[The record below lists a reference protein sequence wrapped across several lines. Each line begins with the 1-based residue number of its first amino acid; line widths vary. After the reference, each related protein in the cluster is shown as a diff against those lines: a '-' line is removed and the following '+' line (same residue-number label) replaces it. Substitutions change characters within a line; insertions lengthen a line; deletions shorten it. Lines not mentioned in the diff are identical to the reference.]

1 MKKLILLTIAAF
13 GFALLFTSC
22 DDELATS
29 PIDSIDANAAFQSV
43 GDLVDGANGAYA
55 AVSGANIYSINALMT
70 DELRRA
76 STNTGQGMQIFNHNI
91 IPSDG
96 TIGGAWANAYG
107 AIDRANRVLAA
118 AENIEAETA
127 AEVELKDQVVGE
139 MLALRAYQ
147 HFELY
152 RIFVDYQEAG
162 SGLAVPYMTESVI
175 GQPARD
181 TKADFFTQLLADI
194 SEAETLLTPLGYFSN
209 LRLNIHAVQGL
220 RARVALYQEDWPTAI
235 DYATRVI
242 DAVPLTPRSEYQNL
256 WDDSL
261 QGEVVFKLR
270 RTGPS
275 QELTERSGNDDIF
288 FYLSNELSQ
297 LYNETD
303 DIRFL
308 SWYDREAADQVRVF
322 KYNQFSE
329 PFESP
334 NVSQKNQADI
344 KMIRTSEMYLIR
356 AEAYAQPGAQ
366 QDLGAAAD
374 DINDLRAER
383 FTTTVP
389 ASYTNSQDAID
400 DIYRERRLELALE
413 GHRFYDLR
421 RAELP
426 IDRIPADIDGA
437 TNTSTAFVPA
447 DDRMIMHYP
456 IPQAEIFANDNMV
469 QNPGY

>member
-1 MKKLILLTIAAF
+1 
-13 GFALLFTSC
+13 
-22 DDELATS
+22 
-29 PIDSIDANAAFQSV
+29 V
-43 GDLVDGANGAYA
+43 
-55 AVSGANIYSINALMT
+55 
-70 DELRRA
+70 
-76 STNTGQGMQIFNHNI
+76 
-91 IPSDG
+91 
-96 TIGGAWANAYG
+96 
-107 AIDRANRVLAA
+107 IDRVNRVLAA

-152 RIFVDYQEAG
+152 RIFVDYQEDG

-181 TKADFFTQLLADI
+181 TKADFFTQLFADI

-220 RARVALYQEDWPTAI
+220 RARIALYQEDWPTAI

-242 DAVPLTPRSEYQNL
+242 DAVPLTPRAEYANL

-275 QELTERSGNDDIF
+275 QALMETTGNDDIL
-288 FYLSNELSQ
+288 FYLSNELAS
-297 LYNETD
+297 LYNETE
-303 DIRFL
+303 DIRFQ
-308 SWYDREAADQVRVF
+308 SWYVREAADEVRAF
-322 KYNQFSE
+322 KYNQFSD
-329 PFESP
+329 PFNSP
-334 NVSQKNQADI
+334 NVSEKNQADI

-366 QDLGAAAD
+366 QDLAAASD

-383 FTTTVP
+383 LANPTPV
-389 ASYTNSQDAID
+389 SYTASQEAID
-400 DIYRERRLELALE
+400 DIYLERRLELALE
-413 GHRFYDLR
+413 GHRFFDLK

-426 IDRIPADIDGA
+426 IERIPADIDGS
-437 TNTSTAFVPA
+437 TNTSTQFVPA
-447 DDRMIMHYP
+447 DATIMLYP
-456 IPQAEIFANDNMV
+456 IPQDEMFANDNMV

>member
-13 GFALLFTSC
+13 GFALLLTSC

-29 PIDSIDANAAFQSV
+29 PIDSIDANAAYQTV

-55 AVSGANIYSINALMT
+55 TVSGANIYSINALMT

-96 TIGGAWANAYG
+96 TIGGAWADAYG
-107 AIDRANRVLAA
+107 VIDRVNRVLAA
-118 AENIEAETA
+118 AENIEPETA
-127 AEVELKDQVVGE
+127 ADVELKDQVIGE

-152 RIFVDYQEAG
+152 RIFVDYQEDG
-162 SGLAVPYMTESVI
+162 SGLAVPYMTASI
-175 GQPARD
+175 ISQPARD

-194 SEAETLLTPLGYFSN
+194 SVSENLLAPLGYFSN

-220 RARVALYQEDWPTAI
+220 RARVALYQEDWQTAI
-235 DYATRVI
+235 NYATSVI
-242 DAVPLTPRSEYQNL
+242 DAVPLTPRAEYENL

-270 RTGPS
+270 RTGAS

-288 FYLSNELSQ
+288 FYLSNELSD
-297 LYNETD
+297 LYDEAE
-303 DIRFL
+303 DIRFI
-308 SWYDREAADQVRVF
+308 SWFDREAADQVRVF
-322 KYNQFSE
+322 KYNQIA
-329 PFESP
+329 
-334 NVSQKNQADI
+334 SQKNQADI

-366 QDLGAAAD
+366 QDLGAAED

-383 FTTTVP
+383 STTPPV
-389 ASYTNSQDAID
+389 ASYASSQDAID
-400 DIYRERRLELALE
+400 DIYLERRLELALE

-426 IDRIPADIDGA
+426 IERIPADIDGA
-437 TNTSTAFVPA
+437 TNTSTQFVAA
-447 DDRMIMHYP
+447 DATIMLYP
-456 IPQAEIFANDNMV
+456 IPQAEMFANENMV

>member
-13 GFALLFTSC
+13 GFALLFTAC
-22 DDELATS
+22 DDELTTS
-29 PIDSIDANAAFQSV
+29 PIDSIEADLAYQTV
-43 GDLVDGANGAYA
+43 GDLEDGANGAYA

-107 AIDRANRVLAA
+107 VINRANRVLEA
-118 AENIEAETA
+118 AENIEGETA
-127 AEVELKDQVVGE
+127 AQVNLKDQIVGE
-139 MLALRAYQ
+139 MHALRAYQ
-147 HFELY
+147 HFELF
-152 RIFVDYQEAG
+152 RIFVNYNTDG
-162 SGLAVPYMTESVI
+162 SDLAVPYITESFAGEVL
-175 GQPARD
+175 QDVVKPARD

-194 SEAETLLTPLGYFSN
+194 SEAETLLTSLNLSN
-209 LRLNIHAVQGL
+209 LKLNINAVQGL

-242 DAVPLTPRSEYQNL
+242 DAVPLTPRAEYANL

-270 RTGPS
+270 RTGAS
-275 QELTERSGNDDIF
+275 QELTERSSNSDIF
-288 FYLSNELSQ
+288 FYLSNELAS
-297 LYNETD
+297 LYNESD

-308 SWYDREAADQVRVF
+308 TWFDREDTDQVRVY
-322 KYNQFSE
+322 KYNQI
-329 PFESP
+329 P
-334 NVSQKNQADI
+334 NQKNQADI

-356 AEAYAQPGAQ
+356 AEAYAQPGPQ

-374 DINDLRAER
+374 DINDLRAVR
-383 FTTTVP
+383 LTNPPPITYTT
-389 ASYTNSQDAID
+389 SQGAID
-400 DIYRERRLELALE
+400 DIYLERRLELALE

-426 IDRIPADIDGA
+426 IERIPADIDGA

-447 DDRMIMHYP
+447 DATIMLYP
-456 IPQAEIFANDNMV
+456 IPQDEILANENMV

>member
-13 GFALLFTSC
+13 GFALFTSC

-29 PIDSIDANAAFQSV
+29 PIDSIDADAAFQSV

-55 AVSGANIYSINALMT
+55 TVSGSNIYAINALMP

-96 TIGGAWANAYG
+96 TISGAWADAYG
-107 AIDRANRVLAA
+107 VIDRVNRVLAA

-127 AEVELKDQVVGE
+127 AEVETKDQVIGE

-152 RIFVDYQEAG
+152 RIFVDYQEDG

-175 GQPARD
+175 SQPARV
-181 TKADFFTQLLADI
+181 TKADFFTQLFADI

-235 DYATRVI
+235 DYSTRVI
-242 DAVPLTPRSEYQNL
+242 DAVSLTPRAEYGNL

-270 RTGPS
+270 RTGAS
-275 QELTERSGNDDIF
+275 VSLTERSGNDDIF
-288 FYLSNELSQ
+288 FYLSNELAS
-297 LYNETD
+297 LYSETD
-303 DIRFL
+303 DIRFQ
-308 SWYDREAADQVRVF
+308 SWFVREASDQVRVY

-329 PFESP
+329 PFDSP
-334 NVSQKNQADI
+334 NVSEKNQADI

-374 DINDLRAER
+374 DVNALRAER
-383 FTTTVP
+383 IANAAT
-389 ASYTNSQDAID
+389 ASYGSSQDAID
-400 DIYRERRLELALE
+400 DIYLERRRELALE
-413 GHRFYDLR
+413 GHRFFDLR

-426 IDRIPADIDGA
+426 IERIPADIDGA

-447 DDRMIMHYP
+447 DATIMLYP
-456 IPQAEIFANDNMV
+456 IPKDEMFANENMV

>member
-13 GFALLFTSC
+13 GLALLFTAC
-22 DDELATS
+22 DDELSTS
-29 PIDSIDANAAFQSV
+29 PIDSIDADAAYQTV

-55 AVSGANIYSINALMT
+55 TVSGSNIYAINALMP

-96 TIGGAWANAYG
+96 TISGAWADAYG
-107 AIDRANRVLAA
+107 VIDRVNRVLAA

-127 AEVELKDQVVGE
+127 SEVETKDQVIGE

-152 RIFVDYQEAG
+152 RIFVDYQEDG

-175 GQPARD
+175 SQPARV
-181 TKADFFTQLLADI
+181 TKADFFTQLFADI

-242 DAVPLTPRSEYQNL
+242 DAVPLTPRAEYENL

-270 RTGPS
+270 RTGAS
-275 QELTERSGNDDIF
+275 VSLTERAGNDDIF
-288 FYLSNELSQ
+288 FYLSNELAS

-308 SWYDREAADQVRVF
+308 SWYVREAPQQVRVF
-322 KYNQFSE
+322 KYNQI
-329 PFESP
+329 P
-334 NVSQKNQADI
+334 SQKNQADI

-356 AEAYAQPGAQ
+356 AEGLAKDANSPAAGVAPLQTLRDARNTGAVP
-366 QDLGAAAD
+366 AAALV
-374 DINDLRAER
+374 DIQAFEDEILDER
-383 FTTTVP
+383 M
-389 ASYTNSQDAID
+389 
-400 DIYRERRLELALE
+400 RELGVE
-413 GHRFYDLR
+413 GHRFYDLKR
-421 RAELP
+421 LQRNIRNPDGSLKMRA
-426 IDRIPADIDGA
+426 DSYRILADLG
-437 TNTSTAFVPA
+437 SGLLKV
-447 DDRMIMHYP
+447 
-456 IPQAEIFANDNMV
+456 NDQLV
-469 QNPGY
+469 ENPGYE